1 MNKKIIIS
9 IAVLMIIV
17 IVASFGMMLIIF
29 KVIDNPDNTYV
40 GGIKLGLKDNNTSE
54 IEEILKDNLPVS
66 YTVKNSRFGLM
77 DYTVIS
83 SSEFNNL
90 EEIIYEN
97 EKIDTVAV
105 KQEDGDTYALLHL
118 LGEDRDAINTTNK
131 LQEHLDKYS
140 LEVNK
145 INWKYV
151 TFSKDVQYKEIKH
164 TISLLE
170 NESNVIN
177 VRPDFGSCLRV
188 IDNI

>member
-1 MNKKIIIS
+1 MNKKIIISIIS

-17 IVASFGMMLIIF
+17 IVASVGMMLFIF

-54 IEEILKDNLPVS
+54 IEEILKENLPVS

-77 DYTVIS
+77 DYTVIP
-83 SSEFNNL
+83 SSEFNSL
-90 EEIIYEN
+90 EETLYEN
-97 EKIDTVAV
+97 ENIDTIAV

-131 LQEHLDKYS
+131 LQDHLDKYS

-177 VRPDFGSCLRV
+177 VRPDFVKG
-188 IDNI
+188 

>member
-1 MNKKIIIS
+1 MNKNKIIS

-17 IVASFGMMLIIF
+17 IVASFGMMFIIF
-29 KVIDNPDNTYV
+29 KVIDNPDNAYV
-40 GGIKLGLKDNNTSE
+40 GGINLGLKDNNISE
-54 IEEILKDNLPVS
+54 IEEILKENLPVP
-66 YTVKNSRFGLM
+66 YTVKNSRFGQK
-77 DYTVIS
+77 DYTVIPS
-83 SSEFNNL
+83 SKFNSLKKN
-90 EEIIYEN
+90 IIKNEN
-97 EKIDTVAV
+97 ISIIAV

-131 LQEHLDKYS
+131 LQDHLDKYS

-177 VRPDFGSCLRV
+177 VRPDFVKG
-188 IDNI
+188 

>member
-1 MNKKIIIS
+1 MNTNKIIS

-17 IVASFGMMLIIF
+17 IVASFGMMFIIF
-29 KVIDNPDNTYV
+29 KVIDNPDNAYV
-40 GGIKLGLKDNNTSE
+40 GGINLGLKDNNISE
-54 IEEILKDNLPVS
+54 IEEILKENLPVP
-66 YTVKNSRFGLM
+66 YTVKNSRFGQK
-77 DYTVIS
+77 DYTVIPS
-83 SSEFNNL
+83 SKFNSLKKN
-90 EEIIYEN
+90 IIKNEN
-97 EKIDTVAV
+97 ISIIAV

-170 NESNVIN
+170 NESNVIG
-177 VRPDFGSCLRV
+177 VVPDFVKG
-188 IDNI
+188 